1 MKIKRILF
9 LFLII
14 ISINP
19 YKIYAITDNNE
30 SREQATDT
38 TSYSSLNSIIHAL
51 YKAVDFKKGETPDWK
66 SFTPLFIKN
75 ANLVSVKD
83 DKYLQMSPDDFVQR
97 FQEQVTSGLLQNFTE
112 KEIHRIT
119 EQFGNIVH
127 VFSTY
132 QSDYIMN
139 DKPHHV
145 RGINS
150 IQLIIQKGHYKV
162 LSIMWYEEDASHK
175 IPDKYLPATNNI

>member
-1 MKIKRILF
+1 MKNKWILF
-9 LFLII
+9 LSLII
-14 ISINP
+14 VTSIYPN
-19 YKIYAITDNNE
+19 KIYAITSNTV
-30 SREQATDT
+30 SKKQITDT
-38 TSYSSLNSIIHAL
+38 TSYASLNSILHAL
-51 YKAVDFKKGETPDWK
+51 YKAVNFKKGETPDRNA
-66 SFTPLFIKN
+66 FIPLFIEN
-75 ANLVSVKD
+75 ANLVSVKG
-83 DKYLQMSPDDFVQR
+83 DKYLQMSPDDFVHR
-97 FQEQVTSGLLQNFTE
+97 FQEQVNSGLLQNFTE

-139 DKPHHV
+139 DKPQNV

-150 IQLIIQKGHYKV
+150 IQLIRQNGHYKV

-175 IPDKYLPATNNI
+175 IPNKYLPATK